1 MIDGRVR
8 VAALDMV
15 HSRRR
20 SAVVVGPL
28 TLPAQDQLSARLD
41 AMTAAG
47 PLARLCLEPS
57 AAGTRW
63 RRVRESAAP
72 RVYSVAPLSDSA
84 GPVDLLQTVRD
95 IDDRAVTLATAG
107 DWLAIDF
114 CHGLGEIPLIHTL
127 LDVLFGITDARDA
140 ATWRPYARTRSPLAT
155 AAVATFGANP
165 ARLAKLLAAH
175 RTRSATAPHGAQ
187 TSWHGEA
194 FTPAPATRVIGL
206 GAGEVAELRA
216 LRDRRL
222 PGVSMVALFTCA
234 LWSSFERAGIAVDDT
249 VKIPFDVRR
258 YLPGPRDTLASFSAG
273 LDFVIDRAG
282 GPARLHHE
290 MTEAATTGRPVAN
303 LLVGTAK
310 ARSRSGRHPA
320 AEPVPATPKL
330 QLLHSNLGSP
340 QWNGPWPFI
349 SAGQACMLVANDPA
363 TPTGVTVTSVS
374 VAQNLWFTAEFHR
387 SVFDPDAISTALGL
401 LPQTVTDLLVSG

>member
-15 HSRRR
+15 HSHRR

-28 TLPAQDQLSARLD
+28 ALPSHDQLTTRLD

-57 AAGTRW
+57 AAGSRW
-63 RRVRESAAP
+63 RRVRESAEP
-72 RVYSVAPLSDSA
+72 RVYPVAAPKDSA
-84 GPVDLLQTVRD
+84 TPIDLLQTVRG

-114 CHGLGEIPLIHTL
+114 SHGLGEIPLIHTL
-127 LDVLFGITDARDA
+127 LDVLFGITDARDT
-140 ATWRPYARTRSPLAT
+140 ATWRPYARTRSPLAA

-175 RTRSATAPHGAQ
+175 RTRTATAPPGAETPGHG
-187 TSWHGEA
+187 TA
-194 FTPAPATRVIGL
+194 FTPTPATRVIGL
-206 GAGEVAELRA
+206 DAGQVAELRA
-216 LRDRRL
+216 LRDRCL
-222 PGVSMVALFTCA
+222 PGVSMVAVFTCA
-234 LWSSFERAGIAVDDT
+234 LWSSFERAGIAVDDV

-258 YLPGPRDTLASFSAG
+258 YLPGGRDTLASFSAG

-310 ARSRSGRHPA
+310 ARSRSGRGPHA
-320 AEPVPATPKL
+320 LPVPATPKL

-349 SAGQACMLVANDPA
+349 SAEQACMLVANDPA
-363 TPTGVTVTSVS
+363 TPTGVTVTSVT

-387 SVFDPDAISTALGL
+387 SVFDPDTISTALGL
-401 LPQTVTDLLVSG
+401 LPQTVTDLLSSG

>member
-1 MIDGRVR
+1 MIDGHVR

-15 HSRRR
+15 HSHRR

-28 TLPAQDQLSARLD
+28 TLPSHDQLTTRLD

-57 AAGTRW
+57 AAGSRW
-63 RRVRESAAP
+63 RRVRESAEP
-72 RVYSVAPLSDSA
+72 RVYPIAAPKDSA
-84 GPVDLLQTVRD
+84 TLIDLLQTVRG

-114 CHGLGEIPLIHTL
+114 SHGLGEIPLIHTL
-127 LDVLFGITDARDA
+127 LDVLFGITDARDT
-140 ATWRPYARTRSPLAT
+140 ATWRPYARTRSPLAA

-175 RTRSATAPHGAQ
+175 RTRTATAPPGAETPGHG
-187 TSWHGEA
+187 TA
-194 FTPAPATRVIGL
+194 FTPTPATRVIGL
-206 GAGEVAELRA
+206 DAGQVAELRA
-216 LRDRRL
+216 LRDRCL
-222 PGVSMVALFTCA
+222 PGVSMVAVFTCA
-234 LWSSFERAGIAVDDT
+234 LWSSFERAGIAVDDV

-258 YLPGPRDTLASFSAG
+258 FLPGGRDTLASFSAG

-310 ARSRSGRHPA
+310 ARSRSGRGPHA
-320 AEPVPATPKL
+320 LPVPATPKL

-349 SAGQACMLVANDPA
+349 SAEQACMLVANDPA
-363 TPTGVTVTSVS
+363 TPTGVTVTSVT

-401 LPQTVTDLLVSG
+401 LPQTVTDLLSSG

>member
-1 MIDGRVR
+1 
-8 VAALDMV
+8 
-15 HSRRR
+15 
-20 SAVVVGPL
+20 
-28 TLPAQDQLSARLD
+28 
-41 AMTAAG
+41 MTAAG
-47 PLARLCLEPS
+47 PPARLCLEPS

-72 RVYSVAPLSDSA
+72 RVYSVAPLRDSA
-84 GPVDLLQTVRD
+84 RPVDLLQTVRD

-114 CHGLGEIPLIHTL
+114 SHGLGEIPFIHTL

-175 RTRSATAPHGAQ
+175 HTRSATAPHCAETPGR
-187 TSWHGEA
+187 GEA

-234 LWSSFERAGIAVDDT
+234 LWSSFERAGIAVDDA

-310 ARSRSGRHPA
+310 ARSRSGRHTEA
-320 AEPVPATPKL
+320 QPVPATPKL

-349 SAGQACMLVANDPA
+349 SAEQACMLVANDPA
-363 TPTGVTVTSVS
+363 TPTGVTVTSVA
-374 VAQNLWFTAEFHR
+374 VAENLWFTAEFHR

-401 LPQTVTDLLVSG
+401 LPQTVTDLLSSG